1 MPSGPH
7 RQQEDAIMRSVV
19 HLLRGLSALFWGLPL
34 VLLAEA
40 HTELYAKGRWTVLMA
55 PWAANGLL
63 LFGLGQLHRF
73 QMQERIWRSAL
84 DRVMLLGIIHFGLT
98 PFLFFWHA
106 FPYQSFFGHSVHLL
120 FISGMLYLHQLNYVI
135 RRLAFMMPDQTLR
148 QDTELFTG
156 LNRRVLSFL
165 MGLGMLY
172 WSMGWL
178 TAIPAPLYALLKIV
192 DHLIPVAVVLLM
204 VMPVSMTMT
213 MVWKLKESIFAVLD
227 ERTSGSRV
235 SD

>member
-1 MPSGPH
+1 
-7 RQQEDAIMRSVV
+7 
-19 HLLRGLSALFWGLPL
+19 
-34 VLLAEA
+34 
-40 HTELYAKGRWTVLMA
+40 
-55 PWAANGLL
+55 
-63 LFGLGQLHRF
+63 
-73 QMQERIWRSAL
+73 
-84 DRVMLLGIIHFGLT
+84 
-98 PFLFFWHA
+98 
-106 FPYQSFFGHSVHLL
+106 
-120 FISGMLYLHQLNYVI
+120 MLYLHQLNYAI
-135 RRLAFMMPDQTLR
+135 RRLAFMIPDQTLR

-165 MGLGMLY
+165 MALGMLY
-172 WSMGWL
+172 WSMGWF

-227 ERTSGSRV
+227 ERTSVCRA

>member
-1 MPSGPH
+1 MDGSHGSMGSEWLVALWAWSAASISNAGAHLALGSGSRHAAGNHPLWTDTLFIFLA
-7 RQQEDAIMRSVV
+7 R
-19 HLLRGLSALFWGLPL
+19 LSLSIL
-34 VLLAEA
+34 
-40 HTELYAKGRWTVLMA
+40 
-55 PWAANGLL
+55 
-63 LFGLGQLHRF
+63 
-73 QMQERIWRSAL
+73 
-84 DRVMLLGIIHFGLT
+84 
-98 PFLFFWHA
+98 
-106 FPYQSFFGHSVHLL
+106 FGHSVHLL
-120 FISGMLYLHQLNYVI
+120 FISGMLYLHQLNYAI
-135 RRLAFMMPDQTLR
+135 RRLAFMIPDPTLR

-165 MGLGMLY
+165 MGLGMFY